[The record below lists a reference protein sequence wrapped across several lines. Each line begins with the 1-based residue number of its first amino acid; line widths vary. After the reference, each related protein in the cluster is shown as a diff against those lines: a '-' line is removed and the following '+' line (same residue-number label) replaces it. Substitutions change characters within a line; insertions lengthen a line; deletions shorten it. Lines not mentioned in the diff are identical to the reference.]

1 MQTCAKYNPLDWAVV
16 ASRETLLGS
25 PDWSMVWPRLAALAV
40 LAVVMGLLAT
50 RTFSSYQR
58 SI

>member
-1 MQTCAKYNPLDWAVV
+1 MCARFNPLDGAVV

-25 PDWSMVWPRLAALAV
+25 PDWSAVWPRLAAVAV
-40 LAVVMGLLAT
+40 LALVMAAAAT
-50 RTFSSYQR
+50 RTFGSYQR